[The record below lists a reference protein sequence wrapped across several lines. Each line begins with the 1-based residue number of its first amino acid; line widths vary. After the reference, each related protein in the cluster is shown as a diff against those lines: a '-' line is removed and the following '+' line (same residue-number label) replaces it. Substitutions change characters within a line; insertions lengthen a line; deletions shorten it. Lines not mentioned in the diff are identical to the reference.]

1 APCLVHVPIARHVPV
16 CARGA
21 LSARSSGVAAAEWG
35 GGGFES
41 DKNVPSLWIACPK
54 SRQIKKRST
63 EAAQAR
69 TAIDIRVQFDKFEA
83 GCVYQCSSSSFEFE
97 LVKIFLTIF
106 VSPLQDSLD
115 VRQHTTL
122 GNGDT
127 AEQFVQLFVVADGKL
142 RKTASRKTASRQLPA
157 EKTASRKTASRQL
170 PAGQDVLLTMQGLF
184 RRGQAQTQRYVDSLD
199 CLLCDANALDT
210 AGGPCTVSFSFRYRL
225 SMSAGCSGRRCFS
238 KRQRRSASSVSTLAS
253 WLSDLRNSW
262 RFSPASRTCPAAAA
276 CRSRCQARQRQV
288 GADPLSICC
297 RLAAVRLVQAE
308 PGPAGAAHAE
318 QVLQSG
324 ASGRCQAGQPALR
337 LGQAFPQLRALLA
350 EAQRLGGQLG
360 RFLPGRSCPAVRGGQ
375 FGIAVGQAALK
386 ALQLGRLGLAK
397 AFKQAALLLGAASLF
412 GSPADSVGGVAAGA
426 LERVALRL
434 AASSACC
441 LLACPPA
448 VRSAHRACSSPRSR
462 CRERASVCNDL
473 SCSSRLEHRH
483 SADVRRSSRRALTSR
498 RVELLAQLVLVLPEL
513 VSLRLAL
520 GELRLLLH
528 CGGQQILKLLAHY
541 LRLRLYFG
549 IFTWCA
555 ASCLRVASSSPLSLC
570 ARLLLSLL
578 LSDSRSESRLAASV
592 SSWNSRAR
600 DSARFRSS
608 ASSDLEIAFVESIHL
623 AMELRLEQ
631 LNCAARLSFS
641 SCRPLLLRLGL
652 NSVLAQLP
660 LGCLDASLRL
670 PMLAAPPEPAGL
682 PRRAPHRLRGAAG
695 RSDRRTGSA
704 GWRSASADRR
714 AVARLVRDSFA
725 PLQSL
730 PAAPSG
736 TGGPAARRPP
746 RRSGTSQWT
755 GCAPLLLAQRNS
767 ALYSSS
773 SFDRQ
778 FLAPSAS
785 RTRFR
790 AASSSSSADDFAASN
805 SSTLER
811 NRTSSGERPGGG
823 GGGIGGPPGVVGSGG
838 GVADPWRRWVV
849 QRGAQRLR
857 QAQAGAATMAAE
869 RRRGGFFTAAAT
881 AASKT
886 MPFLAKLLAGLRQA
900 LLHLPGGGARA
911 RRSFSGAHPVEL
923 LAKQAGL
930 IWRRFQAELLAQSA
944 LLGAEV
950 AQPLVHLMKLLGAAS
965 AARPGAVQKPNRG
978 GAAHVAARIH
988 GRRGRRRCRD
998 VRAGRVGRLLAE
1010 TTGQSDLA
1018 ACRSVVFLYNAMSLS
1033 IDLKFLL
1040 VSTSA
1045 VLSVDS
1051 CPPTDCGGGPGML
1064 RNPAVLNI
1072 RERLEES
1079 HSNGGA
1085 FAHSWHLEQLALIA
1099 DGTNRIHHAG
1109 GAAAEHLQQAARL
1122 NGSPHWRASSSTL
1135 DRVMPG
1141 RMRSSVS
1148 AGVTSC
1154 GRPELGQR
1162 QNRNT
1167 FIVPTSVIRCSG
1179 PNSHRTCWQPCSAA
1193 SNWIRHR
1200 GLLSRANGNS
1210 RLRRYHSRPDVQCAF
1225 LRARHPSQVG
1235 AHQLTQTVE
1244 QFARI
1249 KAGQGG
1255 PFRTSPQSLHGVVQ
1269 RLCSWVQRQA
1279 ADWFDAR
1286 PRPASWSCVTRDQHV
1301 IQRTSVATWSPGNQ
1315 QPLLLAAGTSA
1326 HQLDATFSTSSVLE
1340 LFKVDLTSPDTELK
1354 PSASIETADRF
1365 CRLMWGSHGVDADL
1379 PWGVLVGGT
1388 ARGKLVVYNPER
1400 LATESS
1406 ESAEVFTQSGHTGSV
1421 GALDLNPFQKNL
1433 LCTGGGESE
1442 IFVWDLANPSA
1453 QMAPGSKSLPA
1464 DDVLGV
1470 AWNRQVSHILGSVF
1484 ATRCIVWDL
1493 KKSEPIIKLTDSMC
1507 QMRLKHVV
1515 WHPKVATQLCLA
1527 SDDDQTPLVQMWDLR
1542 YATSPMQQLNAHTKG
1557 ILSMAW
1563 SPFDPDYLLSTSRDS
1578 SLICWDPN
1586 CSSPGGE
1593 IVVKATLPNRWI
1605 YDSAWS
1611 PKHPLL
1617 LCASSM
1623 DGQLSVLNILGGS
1636 DGEDSSAPAAAADNA
1651 ANSASGSADPFAQVH
1666 QPSVPAQVWYHPGK
1680 APKWMRPRCGARFG
1694 FGGRL
1699 VSFGC
1704 DAASDAS
1711 GQQQQN
1717 RQAKISQV
1725 VTEPEL
1731 VRRAGDLERALSAG
1745 ARPILADIA
1754 AKDEAEQRLWQ
1765 FLETN
1770 FSSDPR
1776 TQFLKLL
1783 GFEAD
1788 EEGEAVS
1795 EKGEDKS
1802 EAEGGEAETD
1812 EFSAIAEEAK
1822 PLGLASATEDG
1833 AEDADLTKAL
1843 IAGRIEIAVNLCLD
1857 KGRLAEAAILA
1868 VAGGA
1873 ELYERTQARLFRLLN
1888 TDTGRLIR
1896 AVVTH
1901 ACPYVVQHS
1910 GNEDW
1915 RHSLAFALTYAS
1927 AEEFAEL
1934 AEQVGR
1940 RLETDGR
1947 RQEAALCYICAG
1959 SVPRLA
1965 ACLMPAGGEPRPL
1978 LLQDVVEKAEV
1989 LRLAVTDA
1997 DHPSSAGDLGA
2008 LTAHLGSY
2016 AEQLANQGELRAAL
2030 RYLQPA
2036 AVAGDSNQTAR
2047 AHRLYQALGCPPDV
2061 PAPPNPYRPT
2071 VAAASAVVNGG
2082 YRPVAGQQQQPRQQ
2096 LPGKPQQQQQ
2106 QQQQQP
2112 AAMYNPA
2119 ANLYQPTSYAAN
2131 RTNPPYPAY
2140 AAPPVQPVQSAYQ
2153 PVGNTMYQPAASAR
2167 YFYVPAAAAAYRNW
2181 LPTA

>member
-1 APCLVHVPIARHVPV
+1 M
-16 CARGA
+16 
-21 LSARSSGVAAAEWG
+21 
-35 GGGFES
+35 
-41 DKNVPSLWIACPK
+41 K
-54 SRQIKKRST
+54 IK
-63 EAAQAR
+63 Q
-69 TAIDIRVQFDKFEA
+69 
-83 GCVYQCSSSSFEFE
+83 
-97 LVKIFLTIF
+97 
-106 VSPLQDSLD
+106 
-115 VRQHTTL
+115 
-122 GNGDT
+122 
-127 AEQFVQLFVVADGKL
+127 
-142 RKTASRKTASRQLPA
+142 
-157 EKTASRKTASRQL
+157 
-170 PAGQDVLLTMQGLF
+170 
-184 RRGQAQTQRYVDSLD
+184 
-199 CLLCDANALDT
+199 
-210 AGGPCTVSFSFRYRL
+210 
-225 SMSAGCSGRRCFS
+225 
-238 KRQRRSASSVSTLAS
+238 
-253 WLSDLRNSW
+253 
-262 RFSPASRTCPAAAA
+262 
-276 CRSRCQARQRQV
+276 
-288 GADPLSICC
+288 
-297 RLAAVRLVQAE
+297 
-308 PGPAGAAHAE
+308 
-318 QVLQSG
+318 
-324 ASGRCQAGQPALR
+324 
-337 LGQAFPQLRALLA
+337 
-350 EAQRLGGQLG
+350 
-360 RFLPGRSCPAVRGGQ
+360 
-375 FGIAVGQAALK
+375 
-386 ALQLGRLGLAK
+386 
-397 AFKQAALLLGAASLF
+397 
-412 GSPADSVGGVAAGA
+412 
-426 LERVALRL
+426 
-434 AASSACC
+434 
-441 LLACPPA
+441 
-448 VRSAHRACSSPRSR
+448 
-462 CRERASVCNDL
+462 
-473 SCSSRLEHRH
+473 
-483 SADVRRSSRRALTSR
+483 
-498 RVELLAQLVLVLPEL
+498 
-513 VSLRLAL
+513 
-520 GELRLLLH
+520 
-528 CGGQQILKLLAHY
+528 
-541 LRLRLYFG
+541 
-549 IFTWCA
+549 
-555 ASCLRVASSSPLSLC
+555 
-570 ARLLLSLL
+570 
-578 LSDSRSESRLAASV
+578 
-592 SSWNSRAR
+592 
-600 DSARFRSS
+600 
-608 ASSDLEIAFVESIHL
+608 
-623 AMELRLEQ
+623 
-631 LNCAARLSFS
+631 
-641 SCRPLLLRLGL
+641 
-652 NSVLAQLP
+652 
-660 LGCLDASLRL
+660 
-670 PMLAAPPEPAGL
+670 
-682 PRRAPHRLRGAAG
+682 
-695 RSDRRTGSA
+695 
-704 GWRSASADRR
+704 
-714 AVARLVRDSFA
+714 
-725 PLQSL
+725 
-730 PAAPSG
+730 
-736 TGGPAARRPP
+736 
-746 RRSGTSQWT
+746 
-755 GCAPLLLAQRNS
+755 
-767 ALYSSS
+767 
-773 SFDRQ
+773 
-778 FLAPSAS
+778 
-785 RTRFR
+785 
-790 AASSSSSADDFAASN
+790 
-805 SSTLER
+805 
-811 NRTSSGERPGGG
+811 
-823 GGGIGGPPGVVGSGG
+823 
-838 GVADPWRRWVV
+838 
-849 QRGAQRLR
+849 
-857 QAQAGAATMAAE
+857 
-869 RRRGGFFTAAAT
+869 
-881 AASKT
+881 
-886 MPFLAKLLAGLRQA
+886 
-900 LLHLPGGGARA
+900 
-911 RRSFSGAHPVEL
+911 
-923 LAKQAGL
+923 
-930 IWRRFQAELLAQSA
+930 
-944 LLGAEV
+944 
-950 AQPLVHLMKLLGAAS
+950 
-965 AARPGAVQKPNRG
+965 
-978 GAAHVAARIH
+978 
-988 GRRGRRRCRD
+988 
-998 VRAGRVGRLLAE
+998 
-1010 TTGQSDLA
+1010 
-1018 ACRSVVFLYNAMSLS
+1018 
-1033 IDLKFLL
+1033 
-1040 VSTSA
+1040 
-1045 VLSVDS
+1045 
-1051 CPPTDCGGGPGML
+1051 
-1064 RNPAVLNI
+1064 
-1072 RERLEES
+1072 
-1079 HSNGGA
+1079 
-1085 FAHSWHLEQLALIA
+1085 
-1099 DGTNRIHHAG
+1099 
-1109 GAAAEHLQQAARL
+1109 
-1122 NGSPHWRASSSTL
+1122 
-1135 DRVMPG
+1135 
-1141 RMRSSVS
+1141 
-1148 AGVTSC
+1148 
-1154 GRPELGQR
+1154 
-1162 QNRNT
+1162 
-1167 FIVPTSVIRCSG
+1167 
-1179 PNSHRTCWQPCSAA
+1179 
-1193 SNWIRHR
+1193 
-1200 GLLSRANGNS
+1200 
-1210 RLRRYHSRPDVQCAF
+1210 
-1225 LRARHPSQVG
+1225 
-1235 AHQLTQTVE
+1235 
-1244 QFARI
+1244 
-1249 KAGQGG
+1249 
-1255 PFRTSPQSLHGVVQ
+1255 
-1269 RLCSWVQRQA
+1269 
-1279 ADWFDAR
+1279 
-1286 PRPASWSCVTRDQHV
+1286 

-1745 ARPILADIA
+1745 AADLGGHCRARAEA

-1802 EAEGGEAETD
+1802 EAESGEAETD

-1843 IAGRIEIAVNLCLD
+1843 IAGRIEIANLCLD
-1857 KGRLAEAAILA
+1857 RGRLAEAAILA

-1934 AEQVGR
+1934 AEQIGR

-2096 LPGKPQQQQQ
+2096 LPGKPQSGSAAPSNPYAVSSVTSQQQQQQ

-2112 AAMYNPA
+2112 
-2119 ANLYQPTSYAAN
+2119 S
-2131 RTNPPYPAY
+2131 Y

-2153 PVGNTMYQPAASAR
+2153 PVGNTMYQPGQPPATSMYQPPPPPPSATGYQPHSMLQQQQHPPPPPPSSSQYPTKPRDSSTKAGCGGAAAPANL
-2167 YFYVPAAAAAYRNW
+2167 YNPAAYVAQHPPGLPQPPHANPLTAPPPISQMPTANVPPSPHDKVKHPSGGGRRSRNTSMCSDKGSDAAGASAAAAAATPRSRLSCLTNSSTFLAFSATLLEPVGYRAP
-2181 LPTA
+2181 LRRGSLSQPVLDGLTAIVQNLQQKAMQEALGWVNHVIQSANFAEIRTFMPGVKVLVQTAIEVGVTP

>member
-1 APCLVHVPIARHVPV
+1 M
-16 CARGA
+16 
-21 LSARSSGVAAAEWG
+21 
-35 GGGFES
+35 
-41 DKNVPSLWIACPK
+41 K
-54 SRQIKKRST
+54 IK
-63 EAAQAR
+63 Q
-69 TAIDIRVQFDKFEA
+69 
-83 GCVYQCSSSSFEFE
+83 
-97 LVKIFLTIF
+97 
-106 VSPLQDSLD
+106 
-115 VRQHTTL
+115 
-122 GNGDT
+122 
-127 AEQFVQLFVVADGKL
+127 
-142 RKTASRKTASRQLPA
+142 
-157 EKTASRKTASRQL
+157 
-170 PAGQDVLLTMQGLF
+170 
-184 RRGQAQTQRYVDSLD
+184 
-199 CLLCDANALDT
+199 
-210 AGGPCTVSFSFRYRL
+210 
-225 SMSAGCSGRRCFS
+225 
-238 KRQRRSASSVSTLAS
+238 
-253 WLSDLRNSW
+253 
-262 RFSPASRTCPAAAA
+262 
-276 CRSRCQARQRQV
+276 
-288 GADPLSICC
+288 
-297 RLAAVRLVQAE
+297 
-308 PGPAGAAHAE
+308 
-318 QVLQSG
+318 
-324 ASGRCQAGQPALR
+324 
-337 LGQAFPQLRALLA
+337 
-350 EAQRLGGQLG
+350 
-360 RFLPGRSCPAVRGGQ
+360 
-375 FGIAVGQAALK
+375 
-386 ALQLGRLGLAK
+386 
-397 AFKQAALLLGAASLF
+397 
-412 GSPADSVGGVAAGA
+412 
-426 LERVALRL
+426 
-434 AASSACC
+434 
-441 LLACPPA
+441 
-448 VRSAHRACSSPRSR
+448 
-462 CRERASVCNDL
+462 
-473 SCSSRLEHRH
+473 
-483 SADVRRSSRRALTSR
+483 
-498 RVELLAQLVLVLPEL
+498 
-513 VSLRLAL
+513 
-520 GELRLLLH
+520 
-528 CGGQQILKLLAHY
+528 
-541 LRLRLYFG
+541 
-549 IFTWCA
+549 
-555 ASCLRVASSSPLSLC
+555 
-570 ARLLLSLL
+570 
-578 LSDSRSESRLAASV
+578 
-592 SSWNSRAR
+592 
-600 DSARFRSS
+600 
-608 ASSDLEIAFVESIHL
+608 
-623 AMELRLEQ
+623 
-631 LNCAARLSFS
+631 
-641 SCRPLLLRLGL
+641 
-652 NSVLAQLP
+652 
-660 LGCLDASLRL
+660 
-670 PMLAAPPEPAGL
+670 
-682 PRRAPHRLRGAAG
+682 
-695 RSDRRTGSA
+695 
-704 GWRSASADRR
+704 
-714 AVARLVRDSFA
+714 
-725 PLQSL
+725 
-730 PAAPSG
+730 
-736 TGGPAARRPP
+736 
-746 RRSGTSQWT
+746 
-755 GCAPLLLAQRNS
+755 
-767 ALYSSS
+767 
-773 SFDRQ
+773 
-778 FLAPSAS
+778 
-785 RTRFR
+785 
-790 AASSSSSADDFAASN
+790 
-805 SSTLER
+805 
-811 NRTSSGERPGGG
+811 
-823 GGGIGGPPGVVGSGG
+823 
-838 GVADPWRRWVV
+838 
-849 QRGAQRLR
+849 
-857 QAQAGAATMAAE
+857 
-869 RRRGGFFTAAAT
+869 
-881 AASKT
+881 
-886 MPFLAKLLAGLRQA
+886 
-900 LLHLPGGGARA
+900 
-911 RRSFSGAHPVEL
+911 
-923 LAKQAGL
+923 
-930 IWRRFQAELLAQSA
+930 
-944 LLGAEV
+944 
-950 AQPLVHLMKLLGAAS
+950 
-965 AARPGAVQKPNRG
+965 
-978 GAAHVAARIH
+978 
-988 GRRGRRRCRD
+988 
-998 VRAGRVGRLLAE
+998 
-1010 TTGQSDLA
+1010 
-1018 ACRSVVFLYNAMSLS
+1018 
-1033 IDLKFLL
+1033 
-1040 VSTSA
+1040 
-1045 VLSVDS
+1045 
-1051 CPPTDCGGGPGML
+1051 
-1064 RNPAVLNI
+1064 
-1072 RERLEES
+1072 
-1079 HSNGGA
+1079 
-1085 FAHSWHLEQLALIA
+1085 
-1099 DGTNRIHHAG
+1099 
-1109 GAAAEHLQQAARL
+1109 
-1122 NGSPHWRASSSTL
+1122 
-1135 DRVMPG
+1135 
-1141 RMRSSVS
+1141 
-1148 AGVTSC
+1148 
-1154 GRPELGQR
+1154 
-1162 QNRNT
+1162 
-1167 FIVPTSVIRCSG
+1167 
-1179 PNSHRTCWQPCSAA
+1179 
-1193 SNWIRHR
+1193 
-1200 GLLSRANGNS
+1200 
-1210 RLRRYHSRPDVQCAF
+1210 
-1225 LRARHPSQVG
+1225 
-1235 AHQLTQTVE
+1235 
-1244 QFARI
+1244 
-1249 KAGQGG
+1249 
-1255 PFRTSPQSLHGVVQ
+1255 
-1269 RLCSWVQRQA
+1269 
-1279 ADWFDAR
+1279 
-1286 PRPASWSCVTRDQHV
+1286 

-1745 ARPILADIA
+1745 AADLGGHCRARAEA

-2096 LPGKPQQQQQ
+2096 LPGKPQSGSAAPSNPYAVSSVTSQQQQ

-2153 PVGNTMYQPAASAR
+2153 PVGNTMYQPGQPPATSMYQPPPPPTATGYQPHSMLQQQQHPPPPPPSSSQYPTKPRDSSTKAGCGGWNDPPFLSEQKKPSDSAAQAPPPPANL
-2167 YFYVPAAAAAYRNW
+2167 YNPAAYVAQHPPGLPQPPHANPLTAPPPISQMPTANVPPSPHDKVKHPSGGGRRSRNTSMCSDKGSDAAGASAAAAAATASQPAV
-2181 LPTA
+2181 LPDQFKHFPRVLGDLVGACRLQSAATSRKRQVTVKMDDVERKLAALYELLAQNKLSQPVLDGLTAIVQNLQQKAMQEALGWVNHVIQSANFAEIRTFMPGVKVLVQTAIEVGVTP